1 MVLVEDVTDNSN
13 NTRQSSSSNQ
23 NSGSTSEMM
32 VKNYVKNFFL
42 IYPQFILILRIE
54 IYNE

>member
-1 MVLVEDVTDNSN
+1 MNQLNLFFYNLEFITKGNKKMVLVEDVTDNSN

-32 VKNYVKNFFL
+32 VKNK
-42 IYPQFILILRIE
+42 
-54 IYNE
+54 

>member
-32 VKNYVKNFFL
+32 VKNYVKNFFI